1 MSMQPLCF
9 DSLRLNLIQKQMDQQ
24 NELLR
29 LIVKT
34 MDIKT
39 EYKDNDTDT
48 FDKLDDLKSRKNIW
62 GTNITNVRLRNIVL
76 QRVMDSKNH
85 IDNND

>member
-1 MSMQPLCF
+1 
-9 DSLRLNLIQKQMDQQ
+9 MDQQ
-24 NELLR
+24 TELLR

-48 FDKLDDLKSRKNIW
+48 FDKLDDFKSKKNIW

>member
-1 MSMQPLCF
+1 MQPLCF